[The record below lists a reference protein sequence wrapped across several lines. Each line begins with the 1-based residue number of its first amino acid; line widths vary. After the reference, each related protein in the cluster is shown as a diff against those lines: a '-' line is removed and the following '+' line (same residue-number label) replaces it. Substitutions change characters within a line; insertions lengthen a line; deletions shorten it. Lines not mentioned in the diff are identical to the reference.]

1 VLFSRLHSDDSNKR
15 NRGSL
20 AALATARPPLR
31 LARLRI
37 TTLALV
43 IAACSPG
50 VAIAFEPPPP
60 PPALGSSGASLQ
72 PVESL
77 TLGAPFEKSPDGSP
91 EALSAATASR
101 EAFAHLDRA
110 QAIALADSSFH
121 IDHPSWTPPG
131 KDDGA
136 HISKYLDEHSAQETL
151 PNGERTVVASTT
163 PLRVDGKA
171 GLAPV
176 DLTLHEEGGT
186 FAPLNPLVPVT
197 ISKSTGSVA
206 FPSGVSVAPVAANA
220 PEGTSTAGNSVVL
233 VNSAPDTDFI
243 AEPVPQGAELS
254 WQLRSQESPESNALS
269 LNLPP
274 GASLRLS
281 STMAGAAEVV
291 AESKR
296 LLLIPPAVATDAA
309 GRSLPASYSVS
320 GSTLTTHADLSGTV
334 TFPVMVDPLFVGDYG
349 TANGASNW
357 GSWGH
362 FDTCNGCFSSLIF
375 YNLIQIGTNPGP
387 GDNIFGEWY
396 VYAPGWAS
404 GGSGIARVDLQEVI
418 HEAAGQS
425 SIQAGIQGGGVG
437 PNPVYSFNGFSGASG
452 ASPLNSTA
460 SYPGIPIVFCAQG
473 AGGTDGGG
481 QPLCDE
487 NYWGQDF
494 YVADVLGPNPRTV
507 FNYIRVGGAVV
518 TYLDGT
524 PPSVTSFNQGKGGWT
539 QYGPTNTTITASDSG
554 LGIKHFQLEIPAGH
568 SPYFSQDIGCNGPN
582 GFVGCPQFE
591 TSQPINL
598 SGLGNGIYEV
608 GAVAEDAAGNA
619 TRLNP
624 YPKLY
629 IDHTSPSMPAL
640 TGPLAEA
647 AGSTIGSGSFPLKFS
662 AEDGSTASPQSGPEQ
677 IQVLVDG
684 RVAYTAK
691 TSCPLPSGIPSS
703 NCFALSGE
711 WTFSGQTWGA
721 GAHHVTVVAKDFTKN
736 TETRSLNVT
745 VNEAESKPVGPGA
758 VNLQTGEYKLTATD
772 VSIASA
778 NATLGL
784 TRSYGSRSLE
794 QGVAGPLG
802 PQWSLSVPNGSS
814 TGWQSL
820 TPLPEGAVSVYTTE
834 GQQLIFG
841 PKSGGGWESPAGYQ
855 TDTLTEP
862 STSPA
867 VYQLTD
873 ADGNYT
879 RFTQAGAETRFT
891 PSSVAQVIG
900 AGGLNRVSYSF
911 QKTPQGIVEPT
922 KILAPEPSEGACTTT
937 LVKGCRALTFSYA
950 SSTTATG
957 EGKSAWGNYLGRLS
971 QVQFTAWDPSK
982 GEMTTTAVAEYSY
995 DLQGRLRAEWDPRI
1009 SPALKTTY
1017 GYDAAGHVTALTPP
1031 GQESWAFHYG
1041 AREADPNE
1049 GRLLS
1054 VARPSAGAALW
1065 NGSLPSNTSAPALSG
1080 SAKVGVKM
1088 TINNGAWSN
1097 SPVAYAYQW
1106 LDCDSEGAHCVPIGG
1121 ATNPSFTVRSNDQQY
1136 TLVAQVSATNGGG
1149 TVVASAPHSALVTS
1163 GSGTEGAAP
1172 PAPEARSTIEY
1183 RVPTIGAGL
1192 PELTVPKTGTW
1203 GQKDKPGEG
1212 TAIFPPDKPQS
1223 WPATEY
1229 TGASIY
1235 YLDGQNRTVNVA
1247 SPTGGVSVTEYD
1259 SHNNVTRS
1267 LSPDNRATAIASG
1280 TKSVE
1285 TAQALETKS
1294 EYSADGTE
1302 LLSVLGPQ
1310 HNVKLAGG
1318 SEVLARKHTV
1328 YSYDE
1333 GAPGTGGPY
1342 RIVTKTTEGAQL
1354 SSGEEREVRV
1364 TKSSYS
1370 GQEGLGWK
1378 LHAPTVSEA
1387 DPGNLDLIHKVK
1399 YDSQTGNVLE
1409 DSSPGASSETI
1420 YPPVFTSSFG
1430 SEGSGNGQLIEP
1442 SGVATDAAGNR
1453 WVVDSGNGRVE
1464 KFSASGSFIAS
1475 YGTKGAGELQ
1485 FKGPWG
1491 IAINQSSGAVYVAD
1505 EQNNR
1510 IEELS
1515 SSGAYVASL
1524 GTSGPGT
1531 LAAPTGVAVDATG
1544 DVWAA
1549 DQGHSRVVEFS
1560 PEGSY
1565 IQEVGGAGSGSG
1577 QLKNPDGLVF
1587 SEGSLYVLDTGD
1599 SRVVQFS
1606 PSGTYLGQFGSKG
1619 SGSGQFNEPAGIAV
1633 NSSTGYLD
1641 VADPAN
1647 ARIEEFSPAGRFLT
1661 QWGTASPS
1669 HPPNTPVGLA
1679 VGATG
1684 TLLVSDPFG
1693 DKVSSWAPPEAGAAH
1708 LAYASQFGSLGSGSG
1723 QFSSPGAMAIDG
1735 EGNEWVTDFGN
1746 NRIEKFSSKGIFIA
1760 AFGTKG
1766 TGNGQFNGPEGI
1778 DINQSTGYIYVAD
1791 SGNRRIEKFSSA
1803 GTFIAA
1809 FGSTGSGELKYPDGV
1824 RLDSAGDVWTADIAA
1839 NRIVEFSATGTFMAA
1854 YGKEGSGEVQFK
1866 EPSALAFSGE
1876 HLYVSDTGNH
1886 RIQELTMTGA
1896 FIRQFGI
1903 NGQGSGELE
1912 KPEGIGTDAA
1922 GNLYVADLHGNH
1934 VEEFTASGGYLATFG
1949 SSGTGEGQMTH
1960 PSAVSIDAGGSMYVV
1975 DSGDAR
1981 VEKWT
1986 RANQAA
1992 HTTKTIYYS
2001 SSANGEYP
2009 SCGGHGEWVGLP
2021 CQAQPAQQPQAF
2033 GLQKL
2038 PVTTYA
2044 YNVWDEPVT
2053 TTDTV
2058 GSTTR
2063 TTTIGYD
2070 SAGRTQT
2077 KAISSSIDTP
2087 VPTTTFKYAT
2097 TTGLLTEESTS
2108 TKSLKSA
2115 YNALGELESY
2125 TDADGNISTFSYDV
2139 NGRTEKTNDGKGTQ
2153 SITYATSGLPEQ
2165 LKDSAAGS
2173 FTASY
2178 DVEGNMVAEGYPNGM
2193 SAKYTLAPTG
2203 QPTNLE
2209 YVKTTHCSSS
2219 CVWYSD
2225 QVVPSIHDQWLSQTS
2240 SLSKES
2246 YAYDGAARLT
2256 EVQETP
2262 AGKGCTS
2269 RVYTLDEDGN
2279 RTALT
2284 TRAPGAEGKCS
2295 TEGGTTER
2303 HLYDEGDRLAD
2314 EGVSYEA
2321 FGNTTALPGADAGG
2335 VALTS
2340 TYYTNDSLAS
2350 QSQGGQAI
2358 SYALDPAGRTREAV
2372 KTGTLGE
2379 ATTSHYEGGADSPAW
2394 TVASGGAWTRYVS
2407 AFSGLAAIQTSAG
2420 SIELELANLHGDIVA
2435 KASPS
2440 ETETKP
2446 LSSTDTTE
2454 YGVPTVGTPAR
2465 YSWMGN
2471 EQRPTELPSGMIA
2484 MGARSYIPQLGRFEQ
2499 SDPQPGGSGDAYSY
2513 TDGDPVNTSDP
2524 SGAFTNTV
2532 TYDYEAASAGAA
2544 EGGLAEHWIAP
2555 GALMPPP
2562 VDLQIEAEFNA
2573 HPPWDAVSV
2582 LESQGSTSGFLRY
2595 AGDPV
2600 SGEGELSP
2608 CNRTGQHCP
2617 GCRNGG
2623 KKVKGVCQP
2632 PPRPGHGDFCEAMV
2646 VNLGAPA
2653 MWTAGGLAGI
2663 ALGEGICKLGHA
2675 TGQG

>member
-1 VLFSRLHSDDSNKR
+1 M
-15 NRGSL
+15 
-20 AALATARPPLR
+20 
-31 LARLRI
+31 
-37 TTLALV
+37 LALV
-43 IAACSPG
+43 VAACVPG
-50 VAIAFEPPPP
+50 AAIAFDSSQPPPTVRT
-60 PPALGSSGASLQ
+60 SGADLQ
-72 PVESL
+72 SVESL
-77 TLGAPFEKSPDGSP
+77 ALEAPFAKAPDQGP
-91 EALSAATASR
+91 EALSAAAASHT
-101 EAFAHLDRA
+101 AFAHLSRD
-110 QAIALADSSFH
+110 QAIALADKSFH
-121 IDHPSWTPPG
+121 LDHPSWTPPG

-151 PNGERTVVASTT
+151 PNGKRTVIASTT
-163 PLRVDGKA
+163 PLRVEGRA

-186 FAPLNPLVPVT
+186 FVPSNPLVPVT

-206 FPSGVSVAPVAANA
+206 FPSGVSVAPVANG
-220 PEGTSTAGNSVVL
+220 PEGATTAGNSVVL
-233 VNSAPDTDFI
+233 ANSAPDTDFI

-254 WQLRSQESPESNALS
+254 WQLRSQESPESDALN

-281 STMAGAAEVV
+281 STMAGAAEVL
-291 AESKR
+291 AEGKR
-296 LLLIPPAVATDAA
+296 LLLIPPAVSTDAA
-309 GRSLPASYSVS
+309 GRSIPTSYSVS

-334 TFPVMVDPLFVGDYG
+334 TFPVMVDPLFIGDYG

-357 GSWGH
+357 GSWTHADSCG
-362 FDTCNGCFSSLIF
+362 GCFASLIF

-387 GDNIFGEWY
+387 AEGQFGEWY
-396 VYAPGWAS
+396 TYAPGWAA

-425 SIQAGIQGGGVG
+425 VIQAGLQGGGVG
-437 PNPVYSFNGFSGASG
+437 PNPVYSFNGFAGASG
-452 ASPLNSTA
+452 QSPLNTTT
-460 SYPGIPIVFCAQG
+460 SYTGIPIAFCAQG
-473 AGGTDGGG
+473 AGGTDGGA

-487 NYWGQDF
+487 NYWGADF
-494 YVADVLGPNPRTV
+494 YIADILGPNARTV
-507 FNYIRVGGAVV
+507 FNYIRVGGAIV
-518 TYLDGT
+518 TYLDTT
-524 PPSVTSFNQGKGGWT
+524 PPVIASFNQGKAGWV
-539 QYGPTNTTITASDSG
+539 QYGPANATISASDNG
-554 LGIKHFQLEIPAGH
+554 LGIKHFQLELPAGS
-568 SPYFSQDIGCNGPN
+568 SPYFSQNISCNSPN

-598 SGLGNGIYEV
+598 SGLGNGVYEV

-619 TRLNP
+619 TRLSP

-629 IDHTSPSMPAL
+629 IDHTNPSLPAL
-640 TGPLAEA
+640 TGTLAEA
-647 AGSTIGSGSFPLKFS
+647 SGSTIGNGNYTLKFS
-662 AEDGSTASPQSGPEQ
+662 AEDGVAGAPQSGPEQ
-677 IQVLVDG
+677 IRVLVDG

-691 TSCPLPSGIPSS
+691 TTCPLPTGIPSS
-703 NCFALSGE
+703 ACFSLAGE
-711 WTFSGQTWGA
+711 WTFNGQTWGA
-721 GAHHVTVVAKDFTKN
+721 GAHHVTVVAKDFAGN
-736 TETRSLNVT
+736 TETRALNVT
-745 VNEAESKPVGPGA
+745 VNEAENQPVGPGT
-758 VNLQTGEYKLTATD
+758 VNLQTGNYKLSATD

-778 NATLGL
+778 NAALGL
-784 TRSYGSRSLE
+784 TRSYDSRSLE
-794 QGVAGPLG
+794 QGTPGPLG
-802 PQWSLSVPNGSS
+802 PQWSLSVPSGAS

-820 TPLPEGAVSVYTTE
+820 APLPEGAVSVYTGE
-834 GQQLIFG
+834 GEQLIFS
-841 PKSGGGWESPAGYQ
+841 PKAGGGWEPPAGYQ
-855 TDTLTEP
+855 TDKLTEP

-867 VYQLTD
+867 VYQVTD

-879 RFTQAGAETRFT
+879 KFTQAGTETRFT

-900 AGGLNRVSYSF
+900 AGGLNKVSYAF
-911 QKTPQGIVEPT
+911 TKTAQGVVEPT
-922 KILAPEPSEGACTTT
+922 KILAPEPSEGACATT
-937 LVKGCRALTFSYA
+937 LVKGCRTLTFGYA

-957 EGKSAWGNYLGRLS
+957 EGKSAWGNYSGRLS
-971 QVQFTAWDPSK
+971 QVKFTAWDPSK

-995 DLQGRLRAEWDPRI
+995 DAQGRMRAEWDPRI

-1031 GQESWAFHYG
+1031 GQEGWAFHYG
-1041 AREADPNE
+1041 AITGDANE

-1054 VARPSAGAALW
+1054 VARPSAGTTLW
-1065 NGSLPSNTSAPALSG
+1065 NGTLPSSTAAPALSG
-1080 SAKVGVKM
+1080 AAKVGVKM
-1088 TINNGAWSN
+1088 TVNNGTWSN
-1097 SPVAYAYQW
+1097 GPIAYGYQW
-1106 LDCDSEGAHCVPIGG
+1106 FDCDYEGAHCSLIAG

-1149 TVVASAPHSALVTS
+1149 TVVASAPHSALVTT
-1163 GSGTEGAAP
+1163 GTGTEGAAP

-1183 RVPTIGAGL
+1183 RLPLSGTGL
-1192 PELTVPKTGTW
+1192 PEMTSTKVATW
-1203 GQKDKPGEG
+1203 GQEDRPVEA

-1223 WPATEY
+1223 WPASEY
-1229 TGASIY
+1229 KRASIY
-1235 YLDGQNRTVNVA
+1235 YLDAQNRTVNVA
-1247 SPTGGVSVTEYD
+1247 SPTGGISTSEYD
-1259 SHNNVTRS
+1259 SHNDVTRS
-1267 LSPDNRATAIASG
+1267 LSSDNRAMAIAAG
-1280 TKSVE
+1280 AKSLE

-1294 EYSADGTE
+1294 EYSTDGTE
-1302 LLSVLGPQ
+1302 LVGVLGPQ

-1318 SEVLARKHTV
+1318 AEVLARKHTR
-1328 YSYDE
+1328 YYYDE
-1333 GAPGTGGPY
+1333 GAPGSGGPY
-1342 RIVTKTTEGAQL
+1342 RLVTKTTEGAQL
-1354 SSGEEREVRV
+1354 SSGEERDVRV

-1420 YPPVFTSSFG
+1420 YPPVFSASFG
-1430 SEGSGNGQLIEP
+1430 SEGSGNGQLQEP
-1442 SGVATDAAGNR
+1442 TGVATDAAGNN

-1464 KFSASGSFIAS
+1464 KFSASGSFIAT
-1475 YGTKGAGELQ
+1475 YGTKGTGNLQ

-1491 IAINQSSGAVYVAD
+1491 IAVNQSSGNVYVAD

-1515 SSGAYVASL
+1515 SAGAYIASL

-1544 DVWAA
+1544 DVWVA
-1549 DQGHSRVVEFS
+1549 DQGHSRIVEFN

-1565 IQEVGGAGSGSG
+1565 IREAGGAGSGSG
-1577 QLKNPDGLVF
+1577 QLKNPDGLVL
-1587 SEGSLYVLDTGD
+1587 SEGSLFVLDTGD
-1599 SRVVQFS
+1599 SRVAQFS
-1606 PSGTYLGQFGSKG
+1606 PSGSYLGQIGSKG

-1633 NSSTGYLD
+1633 NASTGNLY

-1684 TLLVSDPFG
+1684 RLLISDPFG
-1693 DKVSSWAPPEAGAAH
+1693 DKVSTWTPPEAGAAH
-1708 LAYASQFGSLGSGSG
+1708 LAYASQFGSIGSGSG
-1723 QFSSPGAMAIDG
+1723 QFSSPDAMAIDG
-1735 EGNEWVTDFGN
+1735 EGHEWVTDFGN
-1746 NRIEKFSSKGIFIA
+1746 NRIEEFTSKGIFIS

-1778 DINQSTGYIYVAD
+1778 DINQSTGNVYVAD
-1791 SGNRRIEKFSSA
+1791 SGNRRIEELSST

-1809 FGSTGSGELKYPDGV
+1809 FGSTGSGELQYPGGL
-1824 RLDSAGDVWTADIAA
+1824 RIDSAGNVWAADIAA
-1839 NRIVEFSATGTFMAA
+1839 SRIVEFSAAGTFIAA

-1866 EPSALAFSGE
+1866 EPGALAFSGE
-1876 HLYVSDTGNH
+1876 NVYVADSGNH
-1886 RIQELTMTGA
+1886 RVQELTKMGA

-1934 VEEFTASGGYLATFG
+1934 VEEFNASGGYLATFG

-1960 PSAVSIDAGGSMYVV
+1960 PSAVSIDAGGNLYVV
-1975 DSGDAR
+1975 DSADAR

-1992 HTTKTIYYS
+1992 HTTKTIYYT
-2001 SSANGEYP
+2001 SSANSEYP
-2009 SCGGHGEWVGLP
+2009 SCGGHAEWAGLP

-2053 TTDTV
+2053 TTDAV

-2070 SAGRTQT
+2070 AAGRTQT
-2077 KAISSSIDTP
+2077 NAISSSIDTP
-2087 VPTTTFKYAT
+2087 VPATTFKYDSA
-2097 TTGLLTEESTS
+2097 TGLLVEESTS
-2108 TKSLKSA
+2108 TKALKSA
-2115 YNALGELESY
+2115 YNTLGELETY
-2125 TDADGNISTFSYDV
+2125 TDADGNVSTFSYDV
-2139 NGRTEKTNDGKGTQ
+2139 DGRTEKTSDGKGTQ
-2153 SITYATSGLPEQ
+2153 SFTYDSTSGLPEL

-2173 FTASY
+2173 FTPSF
-2178 DVEGNMVAEGYPNGM
+2178 DVEGNMIAEGYPNGM
-2193 SAKYTLAPTG
+2193 SAKYTLTSTG

-2225 QVVPSIHDQWLSQTS
+2225 QVVPSVHDQWLAQTS
-2240 SLSKES
+2240 SLSKEG
-2246 YAYDGAARLT
+2246 YAYDGVGRLT
-2256 EVQETP
+2256 EAQETP

-2269 RVYTLDEDGN
+2269 RVYALDEDGN
-2279 RTALT
+2279 RTTLT
-2284 TRAPGAEGKCS
+2284 TRPPGAEGKCS

-2321 FGNTTALPGADAGG
+2321 FGNTTALPGVDAGG
-2335 VALTS
+2335 APLTS
-2340 TYYTNDSLAS
+2340 TFYTNNSLAS
-2350 QSQGGQAI
+2350 ETQSGQAI
-2358 SYALDPAGRTREAV
+2358 SYVLDPAGRTREAV
-2372 KTGTLGE
+2372 KTGTLNE
-2379 ATTSHYEGGADSPAW
+2379 SITSHYTGETDSPAW
-2394 TVASGGAWTRYVS
+2394 TVTSGGAWTRYIP
-2407 AFSGLAAIQTSAG
+2407 AFSGLAAIQTSSG
-2420 SIELELANLHGDIVA
+2420 TVELELTNLHGDIVA

-2440 ETETKP
+2440 ETETKM
-2446 LSSTDTTE
+2446 LSATDTTE

-2471 EQRPTELPSGMIA
+2471 EQRPTELSSGMIA
-2484 MGARSYIPQLGRFEQ
+2484 MGARGYIPQLGRFEQ

-2513 TDGDPVNTSDP
+2513 TGGDPVNTSDP

-2544 EGGLAEHWIAP
+2544 ESGLAEHWIAP

-2573 HPPWDAVSV
+2573 HPPWTAVSV
-2582 LESQGSTSGFLRY
+2582 LESGGFTPGFLRNLT
-2595 AGDPV
+2595 DPV
-2600 SGEGELSP
+2600 RGEGELSQ
-2608 CNRTGQHCP
+2608 CNRSGQHCS
-2617 GCRNGG
+2617 GCRSGGKRNKHGQCEKGPDTGNGG
-2623 KKVKGVCQP
+2623 VQKALVKCL
-2632 PPRPGHGDFCEAMV
+2632 
-2646 VNLGAPA
+2646 LGGGGGALVDKTTPA
-2653 MWTAGGLAGI
+2653 GAAIGCAISFLPTP
-2663 ALGEGICKLGHA
+2663 
-2675 TGQG
+2675 